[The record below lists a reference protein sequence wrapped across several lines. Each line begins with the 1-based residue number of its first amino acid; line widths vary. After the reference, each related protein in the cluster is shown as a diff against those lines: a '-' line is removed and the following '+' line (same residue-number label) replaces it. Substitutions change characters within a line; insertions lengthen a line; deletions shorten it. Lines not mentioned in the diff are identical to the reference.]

1 MDCSN
6 TLTKKKTKRKKPQ
19 ASRNSV
25 CFTEKSL
32 QRCLER
38 RCLQRGK
45 RYIQQGITTLGP
57 GLHSIA

>member
-38 RCLQRGK
+38 RCLQEEK
-45 RYIQQGITTLGP
+45 GISSKVLP
-57 GLHSIA
+57 L